1 MNFYI
6 QVQNGHPINHPT
18 LVDNLYGA
26 FGGIPDDW
34 KPFIR
39 VEHPVVG
46 VYDVY
51 MGATYE
57 QVEGYYVEVHNVRP
71 MTDEEKT
78 TRIAE
83 ATTNLPGTNWTLNGE
98 TLGPVP
104 PSMPTTGGPWKFD
117 METAKD
123 WVIATEPPFPSWVLR
138 KDGLVYVPPYMPTT
152 GGPWKFDMV
161 TAKDWVIAT
170 EAPFPSWTLREDGLR
185 YVPPVPRPQDGNQYG
200 WDEPTISWIQLN
212 V

>member
-1 MNFYI
+1 MNLYI
-6 QVQNGHPINHPT
+6 ETENGATKNHPAFE
-18 LVDNLYGA
+18 DNLIQA
-26 FGGIPDDW
+26 FGSIPEQW
-34 KPFIR
+34 EPFIR
-39 VEHPVVG
+39 VAAPPVGTFEVYEGASYALVDG
-46 VYDVY
+46 VWTD
-51 MGATYE
+51 
-57 QVEGYYVEVHNVRP
+57 VHNVRP
-71 MTDEEKT
+71 MTDEEKAA
-78 TRIAE
+78 RIAE
-83 ATTNLPGTNWTLNGE
+83 ATANLPGANWTLDTE
-98 TLGPVP
+98 TLRPVRP
-104 PSMPTTGGPWKFD
+104 LMPTTGGPWKFD
-117 METAKD
+117 MVTAKD